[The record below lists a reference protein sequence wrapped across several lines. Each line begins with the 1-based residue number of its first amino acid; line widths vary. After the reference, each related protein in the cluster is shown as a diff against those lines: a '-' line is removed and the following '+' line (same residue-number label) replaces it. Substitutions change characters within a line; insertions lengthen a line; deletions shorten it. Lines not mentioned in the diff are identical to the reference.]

1 RATAKAIIKLLVGAD
16 GKRGRFF
23 VMKRAAGGVIFAG
36 FFQFYAAVYHVDH
49 IDAGQQIINKTLGNP
64 ACHNLLLLLLRSGSL
79 VRTDAVQKA
88 IPCGTANEKSAGTF
102 RCSAFLT
109 PRQNQPS

>member
-1 RATAKAIIKLLVGAD
+1 GSD
-16 GKRGRFF
+16 GKRVLFF
-23 VMKRAAGGVIFAG
+23 VMTRPAGDVNFAG
-36 FFQFYAAVYHVDH
+36 FLQYYAAVQHVDQ
-49 IDAGQQIINKTLGNP
+49 IDAGQQIINKSLRNP
-64 ACHNLLLLLLRSGSL
+64 AYHNLLLLLLQNGSL